1 MESAEGTLRMLGNP
15 DILQELKPQN
25 PDKLQELE
33 PQNPDKLQELEPR
46 NPDILEPENYR
57 I

>member
-15 DILQELKPQN
+15 DILQELEPQN
-25 PDKLQELE
+25 PNKLQELE

>member
-1 MESAEGTLRMLGNP
+1 MESAEGTLHMLGNP
-15 DILQELKPQN
+15 YKLQELEPQN
-25 PDKLQELE
+25 PNKLQELE